1 MPFPEG
7 LVWVG
12 TGRRKGVET
21 KPCWIRDGHGRDRV
35 AGWATARVAPTRA
48 SSPSCWRVGATLVV
62 AHAIRFPDVGGTPRA
77 TRRRKRS
84 RAGFEMGDRAPCG
97 RDRVAGWA
105 TARVAPTRAS
115 SPSCWRV
122 GATLVVAHAIAPA
135 GCEGLVWVGTGRQR
149 AWHATAYEGNEAVR
163 IRDGDRAPSGRD
175 RVAGWATAR
184 VAPTRASSPSCWR
197 VGATLV
203 VAHAIA
209 PAGCALSQI
218 PMPSGCL
225 SPVGLRCASLASR
238 PPPGRPP
245 TQVPTAG
252 SWDSVSVS
260 APRPAAATPRAVHA
274 SRRGVAVGPMPGWLF
289 RSRLP
294 EG

>member
-1 MPFPEG
+1 MPSLQLSQVFCRGDACRRPRLSSPTLSRPQGAPSPTPFPDG
-7 LVWVG
+7 LVRVG
-12 TGRRKGVET
+12 TRCRKGV
-21 KPCWIRDGHGRDRV
+21 GRH
-35 AGWATARVAPTRA
+35 
-48 SSPSCWRVGATLVV
+48 LV
-62 AHAIRFPDVGGTPRA
+62 
-77 TRRRKRS
+77 RRQRS
-84 RAGFEMGDRAPCG
+84 RAGFEM
-97 RDRVAGWA
+97 
-105 TARVAPTRAS
+105 
-115 SPSCWRV
+115 
-122 GATLVVAHAIAPA
+122 
-135 GCEGLVWVGTGRQR
+135 
-149 AWHATAYEGNEAVR
+149 
-163 IRDGDRAPSGRD
+163 GDRAPSGRD

-260 APRPAAATPRAVHA
+260 APRPAAATPRAVRA
-274 SRRGVAVGPMPGWLF
+274 SRRGVAVGPVPGWLF